1 MKKILFNRTVKT
13 PSGLKPLAKS
23 FVAKLEPGAVIL
35 LEGSLGAGKTTFV
48 KAICNELDVN
58 PNQVKSPSYT
68 LINEYDGKWTI
79 YHMDLYRLSDS
90 SEING
95 LGLAEYIEFPEDES
109 ITFIEWPQ
117 SALAYLN
124 ETVEKLYH
132 VEIKTIEGQK
142 GRKIII
148 SSLK

>member
-1 MKKILFNRTVKT
+1 MEKILFSRTVNT
-13 PSGLKPLAKS
+13 PSALKPLAIS

-35 LEGSLGAGKTTFV
+35 LEGALGAGKTTFV
-48 KAICNELDVN
+48 KAVCNELGVD
-58 PNQVKSPSYT
+58 PDEVKSPSYT
-68 LINEYDGKWTI
+68 LINEYEGKWTV

-95 LGLAEYIEFPEDES
+95 LGISEYIEFPENES
-109 ITFIEWPQ
+109 VSFIEWPQ

-124 ETVEKLYH
+124 ETVEKLYL
-132 VEIKTIEGQK
+132 VKIEVINGKK
-142 GRKIII
+142 GRKVVI